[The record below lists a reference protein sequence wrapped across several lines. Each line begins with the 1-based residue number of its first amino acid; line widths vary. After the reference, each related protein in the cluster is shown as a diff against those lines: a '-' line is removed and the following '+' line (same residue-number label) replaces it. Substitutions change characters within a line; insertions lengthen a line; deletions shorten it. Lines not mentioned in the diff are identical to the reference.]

1 MADGVTQA
9 EPQRMPAFASVE
21 SLGEWLGE
29 PIEEDSAD
37 WNRAKRCLRAAS
49 NRIRRYTRRT
59 WVDESNS
66 LVDPLPE
73 DLEDV
78 CLACA
83 GRFYENPNGETQW
96 SRQID
101 DAMDGGSR
109 KVDEAGLY
117 LTASEMQTLDDLA
130 ADRSPLIGGIGVIS
144 TTRDELPSRD
154 MAPYWF
160 DDPAHAYLQAKVTG

>member
-1 MADGVTQA
+1 MADRL
-9 EPQRMPAFASVE
+9 PPFATPGM
-21 SLGEWLGE
+21 LAEWLGE
-29 PIEEDSAD
+29 DIGEDTAD
-37 WNRAKRCLRAAS
+37 WKRATRCLRAAS
-49 NRIRRYTRRT
+49 NRIRRYTKRT
-59 WVDESNS
+59 WTGADGQ

-83 GRFYENPNGETQW
+83 GRFYTNPEGETSW

-117 LTASEMQTLDDLA
+117 LTASEMATLDDLV
-130 ADRSPLIGGIGVIS
+130 ADESPMVAGLATVS
-144 TTRDELPSRD
+144 TTRGEAPSPD
-154 MAPYWF
+154 MAPFWF
-160 DDPAHAYLQAKVTG
+160 DDDALPGCLHVRVTG

>member
-1 MADGVTQA
+1 MV
-9 EPQRMPAFASVE
+9 EPMRLPAFAAVE
-21 SLGEWLGE
+21 SLAEWLGE
-29 PIEEDSAD
+29 PIEENSTD

-59 WVDESNS
+59 WVDENNK
-66 LVDPLPE
+66 LIDPLPE

-78 CLACA
+78 TLACA
-83 GRFYENPNGETQW
+83 GRFYQNPEGETQW

-117 LTASEMQTLDDLA
+117 LTASEMQTLDDLV
-130 ADRSPLIGGIGVIS
+130 ADQSPLIGGIGVIS
-144 TTRDELPSRD
+144 TTRGELPSSD
-154 MAPYWF
+154 MAPGWF
-160 DDPAHAYLQAKVTG
+160 EDQYDAYLEAKVTG

>member
-1 MADGVTQA
+1 MAD
-9 EPQRMPAFASVE
+9 PMPAFADADALS
-21 SLGEWLGE
+21 EWLGE
-29 PIEEDSAD
+29 DITDLKD
-37 WNRAKRCLRAAS
+37 RNRAARCLRAAS

-59 WVDESNS
+59 WVDEDNR
-66 LVDPLPE
+66 LIDPLPE

-83 GRFYENPNGETQW
+83 GRVYVNPTGETQW

-117 LTASEMQTLDDLA
+117 LTASEMQTLDGLV
-130 ADRSPLIGGIGVIS
+130 ADRSPLIGGLGVIS
-144 TTRDELPSRD
+144 TTRGELPSRD
-154 MAPYWF
+154 MDPDWF
-160 DDPAHAYLQAKVTG
+160 EDPCRGYLQAEVTG